1 MRRFVAVA
9 LTAAAIAVPSAT
21 VLAVSGSAEG
31 AATHSIACSGLSGTE
46 TGTVTVSKCLPAKA
60 GYTSVKGTS
69 TKLATGG
76 TLTWNN
82 GKTTIVGKPK
92 LNLTGKACPKGDTED
107 TATGSVTGGTAANTK
122 KGDTFSASVCI
133 TKTGAISILKNSKV
147 DL

>member
-9 LTAAAIAVPSAT
+9 LTAAALAVPSAT
-21 VLAVSGSAEG
+21 IIAVSGSAEG
-31 AATHSIACSGLSGTE
+31 AATHSIACSALSGTE
-46 TGTVTVSKCLPAKA
+46 KGTVTVSSCLPAKA

-92 LNLTGKACPKGDTED
+92 LNLKGTACPKGDTED
-107 TATGSVTGGTAANTK
+107 TATGLVTGGTAANTK

-133 TKTGAISILKNSKV
+133 TKAGAISLLKNTKV